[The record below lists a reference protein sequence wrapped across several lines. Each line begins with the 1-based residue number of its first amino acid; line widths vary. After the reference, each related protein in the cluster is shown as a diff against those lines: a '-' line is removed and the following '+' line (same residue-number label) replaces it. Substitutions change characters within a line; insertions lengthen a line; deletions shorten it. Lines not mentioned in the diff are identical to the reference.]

1 MSDRY
6 EEIGSVSFLVNEP
19 GDRAFSEEEE
29 QEIAAL
35 IAEKFSAR
43 LREHFPSDVI
53 FVSSVETRR
62 GCLIVTLNLSGDELA
77 LGAVLVAVMKAL
89 TQYKDFR
96 DSIIQIASDLN
107 GLHLKLRHRTAE
119 VRVWLY
125 RHDLEY
131 EQSRKRLDAE
141 KK

>member
-19 GDRAFSEEEE
+19 RDQAFSEAEE

-43 LREHFPSDVI
+43 LREQFPSDVI
-53 FVSSVETRR
+53 FVSGVETRR
-62 GCLIVTLNLSGDELA
+62 GCLIVTLNLSGDLIA
-77 LGAVLVAVMKAL
+77 LGASLAAGVKVL

-96 DSIIQIASDLN
+96 ESVILAAGDLN
-107 GLHLKLRHRTAE
+107 KLCLKLRHRTAE
-119 VRVWLY
+119 LRVWFY

-131 EQSRKRLDAE
+131 EQSRKRLDDE
-141 KK
+141 KT